1 MMSMTSEENLT
12 AIQTIADK
20 AQAATDQKLTAMQV
34 ATGQKLTA
42 MQATIDK
49 AQAATD
55 QKLTSLQATIDQKF
69 ATMQTTIDKAQAAT
83 DQKLTAI
90 DKRFETA
97 QKEMIDIVRRDAQ
110 NIAEEMA
117 NKFVQRFQAILDSKK
132 DRENQIITEGFQE
145 ILRRLPTVEKQQE
158 TTNQIT
164 TLTHSV
170 ADHSVRIKKLEEAKS
185 EKT

>member
-1 MMSMTSEENLT
+1 MMSMTSEEIL
-12 AIQTIADK
+12 AAMQTIADK
-20 AQAATDQKLTAMQV
+20 AQATTDQKFSAIQTA
-34 ATGQKLTA
+34 
-42 MQATIDK
+42 
-49 AQAATD
+49 
-55 QKLTSLQATIDQKF
+55 
-69 ATMQTTIDKAQAAT
+69 IDKAQAAT

-90 DKRFETA
+90 QAATDQKFTAIDKKIVTT

>member
-1 MMSMTSEENLT
+1 MMSMTSEEFL
-12 AIQTIADK
+12 AAMQTIADK
-20 AQAATDQKLTAMQV
+20 AQATTDQKFSAIQTAIDKAQATTDQKFSAIQTAIDKAQATTDQKLTAMQAATDQKLTAM
-34 ATGQKLTA
+34 
-42 MQATIDK
+42 
-49 AQAATD
+49 
-55 QKLTSLQATIDQKF
+55 
-69 ATMQTTIDKAQAAT
+69 QAAT